1 MENGYPLGKDLENVQ
16 FFFERGIRYITLT
29 HSKNND
35 LGDSS
40 TDERQE
46 WGGLSPLVEEVVK
59 EMNRLGIMSDFRA
72 EY

>member
-40 TDERQE
+40 TDEPFGNHDRFPCRILAISLTKAK
-46 WGGLSPLVEEVVK
+46 LSPNSLV
-59 EMNRLGIMSDFRA
+59 A
-72 EY
+72 